1 MSMDKKENI
10 FNFDSE
16 LIVFIV
22 LNILFVDSSLLLV
35 PIIMIILAIVVYSEN
50 ITIPYMIFSIIGLL
64 VLLLITFLKLFIL
77 IIYYNTLYK
86 RVKNPLVIKFI
97 EALKSNKNNIR
108 VKFTGLVLLP
118 YIILIIFNTR
128 QFYNSPLELVSE
140 IIFTVSISS
149 TIPYLIFYKYLDEC
163 SK

>member
-1 MSMDKKENI
+1 MDKKENI